1 MVVRP
6 ERPRS
11 RRGGGEEREAEGSTP
26 GPGRPDARFRWT
38 ASAGHEPA
46 SNQDGKRRWD
56 HASCTTRSAAPR
68 SPLSPPPVAEI
79 SSPFA
84 QPHVADPHSS
94 FSRSFLTFIYFY
106 FVIVIIVIIMW
117 WLLRSSEFRRRIIL
131 FYVTDNIVSSHVNF
145 LLCDFWLL
153 VKTYNL
159 SKEVFGTHSG
169 FQLTPFSDIRAEY
182 NNIYRLLLLVY
193 FY

>member
-94 FSRSFLTFIYFY
+94 FSRSPSSPSFIF
-106 FVIVIIVIIMW
+106 ILS
-117 WLLRSSEFRRRIIL
+117 LLLSS
-131 FYVTDNIVSSHVNF
+131 
-145 LLCDFWLL
+145 LLCDGYYDLQNFDD
-153 VKTYNL
+153 VL
-159 SKEVFGTHSG
+159 SSFTLQIISYLHMWIFCSVIFDC
-169 FQLTPFSDIRAEY
+169 L
-182 NNIYRLLLLVY
+182 
-193 FY
+193 